1 MKSYLKKTIT
11 NKILLNLTIKSH
23 KEMTMSMLIVNI
35 KHHEAILS
43 KFWMNKNEILLNM
56 RHDTII
62 FLNQLNIL
70 ISIFSISLNMK
81 HLN

>member
-23 KEMTMSMLIVNI
+23 KELTMSMLIVNI

-43 KFWMNKNEILLNM
+43 KF
-56 RHDTII
+56 
-62 FLNQLNIL
+62 
-70 ISIFSISLNMK
+70 
-81 HLN
+81 